1 MISVGGATLT
11 GTLTML
17 QHNIWDIFSMVCFL
31 YILGDCEY
39 YGYLL
44 LPTTCLQ
51 EVQASGWQLQTT
63 GTESVKFYCP
73 PPCKMQN
80 ANLDVYVQISVNK
93 IEQEMYWLYFDL

>member
-11 GTLTML
+11 GTSTML
-17 QHNIWDIFSMVCFL
+17 QHNVVCFL

-51 EVQASGWQLQTT
+51 EVQAKDWQLQTT
-63 GTESVKFYCP
+63 GIVSQARPTSTREGRV
-73 PPCKMQN
+73 
-80 ANLDVYVQISVNK
+80 
-93 IEQEMYWLYFDL
+93 W